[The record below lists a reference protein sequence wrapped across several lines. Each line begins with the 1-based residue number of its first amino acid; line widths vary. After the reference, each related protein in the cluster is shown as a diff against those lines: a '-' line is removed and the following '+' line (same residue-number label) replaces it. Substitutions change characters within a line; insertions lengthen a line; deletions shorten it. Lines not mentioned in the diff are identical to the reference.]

1 MEEPGASESV
11 EVRFRDAWGDW
22 VLMDVC
28 VLNVLEAPTGN
39 DTGLLVVN
47 VRQTRESTF
56 RRVEMPNGNQQ
67 APR

>member
-1 MEEPGASESV
+1 
-11 EVRFRDAWGDW
+11 
-22 VLMDVC
+22 
-28 VLNVLEAPTGN
+28 VLNVLEAPTGK

-56 RRVEMPNGNQQ
+56 RRAEMPNGNQQ

>member
-1 MEEPGASESV
+1 
-11 EVRFRDAWGDW
+11 
-22 VLMDVC
+22 MDVC

-47 VRQTRESTF
+47 VRQTRESTSWST
-56 RRVEMPNGNQQ
+56 EMPKGSRQ